1 MEIEVDKEKTEK
13 YIAFLQ
19 EAYEKNPI
27 QNAWCLEEA
36 NQLKKQLEE

>member
-1 MEIEVDKEKTEK
+1 MESKIETEK

-27 QNAWCLEEA
+27 HNAWCLEAA
-36 NQLKKQLEE
+36 NQLKRQLE